1 MEIRNVSLHD
11 AVHLQRKNIQGTE
24 TGFPESVAA
33 PREEADLSAKPAET
47 TKAGEV
53 KAPLST
59 IDEAGILA
67 RNVVRKDTFEVTMP
81 GKPGTRKIITAGSDH
96 FKSLWT
102 RDACFAS
109 FGLLGDSEGQK
120 TVRDILQSFFDRA
133 DKEGQLPRR
142 QGDYDNPFLMVLSIL
157 GMKTPDPRVLDRCEY
172 VNDLNAYQFDSTALP
187 LILAGEYVKASGDRE
202 FLEKNYEAMN
212 KSISWLEKMDR
223 RQNGKLIDQP
233 GSGDWKDITRRSGIV
248 TYTNVLLYK
257 AFDSMAEAGE
267 TMGDWDRAR
276 RNRACAEK
284 VKDDI
289 NAKLWDEKLGYYK
302 DSDRIS
308 NFSPDGNMFAVIFG
322 VAGKE
327 QTDRI
332 FNKLED
338 FMNKSPLP
346 YPALEGDYPDEFVP
360 IWAKVAGVRHYHDRH
375 IWPWQGNVLAV
386 AAARSGR
393 PELARRSLEKVGSQA
408 IKDGTFYEIYQPE
421 GKLEP
426 VRGFW
431 YKSEPDF
438 LWSAGTYLWG
448 CRELEKAGKESSGR
462 AGTAVKPQVK
472 PEEHEGYLIS

>member
-1 MEIRNVSLHD
+1 MEIRNIGLHGISPVQNKPLPPGD
-11 AVHLQRKNIQGTE
+11 MENQSPI
-24 TGFPESVAA
+24 PA
-33 PREEADLSAKPAET
+33 PREETTLSIKPGKIENAE
-47 TKAGEV
+47 KV
-53 KAPLST
+53 QAPSSV
-59 IDEAGILA
+59 IDEARTMA
-67 RNVVRKDTFEVTMP
+67 RGVIKKDTFEVTLP
-81 GKPGTRKIITAGSDH
+81 GQSGTRQIITAGSDH

-109 FGLLGDSEGQK
+109 FGLLHEPEGQK
-120 TVRDILQSFFDRA
+120 IVRDTLQSFFDRA
-133 DKEGQLPRR
+133 DTEGQMPRR

-157 GMKTPDPRVLDRCEY
+157 GIKTPDPKVLDRYEY
-172 VNDLNAYQFDSTALP
+172 VNDLNAYQFDATALP
-187 LILAGEYVKASGDRE
+187 LILTNEYFKATGDRE
-202 FLEKNYEAMN
+202 FLKKNYETMK
-212 KSISWLEKMDR
+212 KSVSWLEKMDR
-223 RQNGKLIDQP
+223 KEKERLIDQP

-267 TMGDWDRAR
+267 AVGDSAQAR
-276 RNRACAEK
+276 HNREYAEK
-284 VKDDI
+284 VKTDI
-289 NAKLWDEKLGYYK
+289 NTQLWDEKLGYYK
-302 DSDRIS
+302 DSNKIS

-322 VAGKE
+322 VADKE
-327 QTDRI
+327 KTDKI
-332 FNKLED
+332 FTKLED

-346 YPALEGDYPDEFVP
+346 YPALEGDYPDEYVP

-393 PELARRSLEKVGSQA
+393 PELARKALEKVGSQA

-426 VRGFW
+426 VKGLL

-448 CRELEKAGKESSGR
+448 CRELAEAGEGR
-462 AGTAVKPQVK
+462 SARAEQAIPSPPKSA
-472 PEEHEGYLIS
+472 EHDGYLIR